1 MDATLL
7 TTLDWGLKFALL
19 FGGWFMKVLFDKI
32 KTLELADT
40 ALAAAVSDLRIALPT
55 VYAQRSDIE
64 KLGDGMFTA
73 LRRIEDKLDGKED
86 RKKP

>member
-1 MDATLL
+1 MDPALL
-7 TTLDWGLKFALL
+7 TALDWGLKFALL

-32 KTLELADT
+32 KTLEVADFTLAT
-40 ALAAAVSDLRIALPT
+40 AVNELRIALPT
-55 VYAQRSDIE
+55 TYAQRSDIE

-73 LRRIEDKLDGKED
+73 LRRIEDKLDTKED